1 MGRVML
7 VRSRKVSGFTL
18 IEVMVT
24 VAVVGI
30 LAAIAFPNYTAYV
43 QRSKIVDGVTKM
55 GDFRSQLEKFFLDNR
70 RYPTVAGG
78 AICGPMPLWLV
89 TSADK
94 FTITCNTPSD
104 ITYLIRADG
113 IPAEGMAGF
122 AYTVD
127 QAGVKTTVA
136 LPPNWKFT
144 VGCWVVRKDGA
155 C

>member
-7 VRSRKVSGFTL
+7 SRSRKVSGFTL

-30 LAAIAFPNYTAYV
+30 LAAIAFPNYAAYV
-43 QRSKIVDGVTKM
+43 TRSKIVDGVTKL
-55 GDFRSQLEKFFLDNR
+55 GDFRSQMEKYFLDNR

-78 AICGPMPLWLV
+78 AVCGV
-89 TSADK
+89 TPTWVVQAEDK

-104 ITYLIRADG
+104 ITYTIQADG
-113 IPAEGMAGF
+113 IPAQGMAGF
-122 AYTVD
+122 RYTVD
-127 QAGVKTTVA
+127 QANVKTTVLA
-136 LPPNWKFT
+136 PPGWNKT
-144 VGCWVVRKDGA
+144 PGCWVVRKDGA